1 MANCSASRGQL
12 PQFPRITQT
21 TGQDRRRVY
30 YTGQRARHERRL
42 SCVLDDERQ
51 RRALVK
57 SLEGAERRAAPH
69 LVDAA
74 LRAAQ
79 LSGWSKQ

>member
-1 MANCSASRGQL
+1 
-12 PQFPRITQT
+12 
-21 TGQDRRRVY
+21 
-30 YTGQRARHERRL
+30 
-42 SCVLDDERQ
+42 LDDERQ